1 MDHGDR
7 VLYRGRAE
15 KPVPVLCT
23 LRTMHRRLIL
33 ATAMALVSVTACS
46 RVPPLANTSASPEEL
61 ASAVL
66 DALSRRDRAR
76 LDALAVSEQEFRD
89 HVWPD
94 LPAARPERNLPFSY
108 VWGDLHQKSD
118 ISLARILDAHGGK
131 RHKLQRVTFAGVTPY
146 AHYAVHRDS
155 TFTVVDSS
163 GAPETIQVCGS
174 FLEKDG
180 AWKVFSYVVD
190 E

>member
-1 MDHGDR
+1 
-7 VLYRGRAE
+7 
-15 KPVPVLCT
+15 
-23 LRTMHRRLIL
+23 MHRRAFLL
-33 ATAMALVSVTACS
+33 AGLGVVATNACS
-46 RVPPLANTSASPEEL
+46 RVPPLANTSGSPEAL

-66 DALSRRDRAR
+66 AALSRRDRSR

-108 VWGDLHQKSD
+108 VWGDLHQKSTL
-118 ISLARILDAHGGK
+118 SLARTLETYGGK
-131 RHKLQRVTFAGVTPY
+131 PHTLQRVKFAGVTPY
-146 AHYAVHRDS
+146 ARYTVHRDA
-155 TFTVVDSS
+155 TFEVSDAA
-163 GAPETIQVCGS
+163 GAAESIRVCGS

-190 E
+190 